1 MCREHRNEPGCVV
14 GEHMQLFFLPETEPS
29 PLQWP
34 FPPPP
39 PPLRCFATEIER
51 CRGETGRPAENS
63 TDREDGDA
71 ERLYML
77 MRVGEEERERNGA
90 AGAVD
95 ELREENLAVDD
106 TNPDENDGDEVRVP

>member
-1 MCREHRNEPGCVV
+1 MH
-14 GEHMQLFFLPETEPS
+14 LFFLQETEPLPS
-29 PLQWP
+29 QWP

-39 PPLRCFATEIER
+39 PPPPLLCFATEIER

-63 TDREDGDA
+63 TDREDGNA

-77 MRVGEEERERNGA
+77 MRVGEEECETNGA

-106 TNPDENDGDEVRVP
+106 TYPDENDGDDMRVP